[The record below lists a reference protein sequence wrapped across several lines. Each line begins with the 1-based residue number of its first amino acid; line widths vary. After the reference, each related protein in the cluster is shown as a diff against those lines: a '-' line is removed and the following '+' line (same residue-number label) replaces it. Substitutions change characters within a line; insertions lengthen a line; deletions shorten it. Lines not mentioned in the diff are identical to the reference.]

1 MEIERDYFKK
11 ENIKTSL
18 YGTLTIAGWHSKMS
32 AYVNSFKLLKNLEHR
47 FCCFAHLQMRK
58 LRLSIR
64 GFPKVRQLAS
74 RVQPGFNLRQKDC
87 RTTICTKTASHRRRE
102 RNQICVALKGLERKM
117 ERNKGDGESKKRKM
131 PRTQGEKKEK
141 NRGIKNESNGEIDI
155 GMFKLGRASG
165 WTGSGNLVIQCDWEW
180 RQVYWFGVEL
190 GPGNRSSPGKCAL
203 LSFYC
208 YCFCSF
214 QDIGILGP
222 AV

>member
-117 ERNKGDGESKKRKM
+117 ERNKGMGNPKKGRCHVLRERKKRRTEGSKM
-131 PRTQGEKKEK
+131 
-141 NRGIKNESNGEIDI
+141 SL
-155 GMFKLGRASG
+155 M
-165 WTGSGNLVIQCDWEW
+165 
-180 RQVYWFGVEL
+180 
-190 GPGNRSSPGKCAL
+190 GK
-203 LSFYC
+203 
-208 YCFCSF
+208 
-214 QDIGILGP
+214 
-222 AV
+222 